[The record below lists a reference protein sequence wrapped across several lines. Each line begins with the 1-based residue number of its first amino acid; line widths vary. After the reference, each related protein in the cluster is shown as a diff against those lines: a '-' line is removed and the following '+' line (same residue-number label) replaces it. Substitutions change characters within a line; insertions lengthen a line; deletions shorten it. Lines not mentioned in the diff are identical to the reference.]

1 MVESLTAEREEMR
14 SPELSSVDMGFKD
27 NEIRILHVE
36 SISTGGVENGKFSQ
50 PCTSSEFS
58 TVYCDPH
65 SQRLWHS
72 Q

>member
-1 MVESLTAEREEMR
+1 MR

-50 PCTSSEFS
+50 PCTSQKKHVFQK
-58 TVYCDPH
+58 H
-65 SQRLWHS
+65 SIH
-72 Q
+72 